1 MKEGQTF
8 KATFKLG
15 FCPSCVIL
23 GTLFN
28 GLNLG
33 IFEKGYD
40 KFHLTG
46 SESTHMGRLPS
57 QGPPPLAFCVCLL
70 SNQPRWSLQRRE
82 SDIFEIGRKGAVY
95 ND

>member
-8 KATFKLG
+8 KATLKLG

-33 IFEKGYD
+33 IFEKVYD
-40 KFHLTG
+40 KSHLTG
-46 SESTHMGRLPS
+46 SESMHMGRLPS
-57 QGPPPLAFCVCLL
+57 QGPPPLAFCVCLFFPPTNL
-70 SNQPRWSLQRRE
+70 GGLYRE
-82 SDIFEIGRKGAVY
+82 ERLIFLR
-95 ND
+95 